1 MARRFLTPIDLTQ
14 NELRNAVVQQ
24 LAALPDV
31 AASKEGQLVY
41 LTSDKLTYVFD
52 GTAWLRLQRP
62 TGPAAGDLEGTYP
75 NPTIAAALRD
85 QITGAEQRANK
96 GVAGGYAS
104 LDATTK
110 VPFAQLPVADNLEV
124 NATEVVRADDGRLS
138 DQREP
143 RDASVTDAKVAPNA
157 NIAYSKI
164 APPTGPVN
172 FNGQRLTS
180 VGYPT
185 ADTDAASKIYV
196 DNVSQGL
203 DFKASARVAT
213 NANLSATYANGTNG
227 VGATLTATSNGALV
241 IDGYTVAVGDRVLVK
256 NQTTASQNGIYVAS
270 SIGGAT
276 SSYVLTRAA
285 DADTGGE
292 LNAGALLWVEVGGDG
307 GSKLWVLTTTTTPV
321 VIGTTALS
329 FTQFGAQA
337 QALGAG
343 AGLTSDGTNY
353 NVGAGTGIVVNADDV
368 AINTAVVVRKFAAT
382 ITGGATSEVI
392 THNLGTRDV
401 AVTLINNAAPY
412 DDVEVDVERTSTSTV
427 TIRATQNLPA
437 GYRVLVVG

>member
-14 NELRNAVVQQ
+14 NELRNAVIQQ
-24 LAALPDV
+24 LAALPEV
-31 AASKEGQLVY
+31 ANSVQGQIVY
-41 LTSDKLTYVFD
+41 LTTDKLTYVFD
-52 GTAWLRLQRP
+52 GTTWLRLQRP
-62 TGPAAGDLEGTYP
+62 TGPAAGDLSGTYP
-75 NPTIAAALRD
+75 NPTIATALRD
-85 QITGAEQRANK
+85 LITGAEQRANK

-104 LDATTK
+104 LDANTK
-110 VPFAQLPVADNLEV
+110 VPFAQLPTADNLEV
-124 NATEVVRADDGRLS
+124 NAAEVVVANDGRLS

-143 RDASVTDAKVAPNA
+143 KDNSVTDAKVAPNA
-157 NIAYSKI
+157 AIAYTKI
-164 APPTGPVN
+164 APPVGPVN

-213 NANLSATYANGTNG
+213 NTNLSATYANGTNG
-227 VGATLTATSNGALV
+227 VGATLTATANGALT

-270 SIGGAT
+270 SVGGAT
-276 SSYVLTRAA
+276 SSYVLTRAS
-285 DADTGGE
+285 DADSGQE

-321 VIGTTALS
+321 VIGTTSLS

-343 AGLTSDGTNY
+343 AGLTSDGTNL

-368 AINTAVVVRKFAAT
+368 AINTAVVARKYVAS
-382 ITGGATSEVI
+382 ITGGATSEVV

-401 AVTLINNAAPY
+401 RATLINNASPY
-412 DDVEVDVERTSTSTV
+412 DDVEVDVERTTINTV
-427 TIRATQNLPA
+427 TLRATQNLPA